1 MLMNRFAGW
10 VRTRSGWRR
19 ALLAFG
25 AGAASDLAMAP
36 FHVWPVLI
44 VTLAILVWLIDGAI
58 ARLAPDDA
66 AEPVSPKRWWHFTR
80 TRLWQRLARLWRAS
94 VMLRAAT
101 VGWCF
106 GFGYFFFG
114 LFWIGEA
121 FLVNPGRIVILLP
134 VAVTGMPAGMA
145 LFWAAAAAAA
155 TLAWRPG
162 LLRVLAL
169 ALALTV
175 AEWLRGHILTG
186 FPWNVIGYALTFPLS
201 IMQTASVIGIYGL
214 SLVAVFVLAAP
225 LVAWVDGGR
234 ARLSGGVILV
244 ATVAVLMT
252 YGHWYLA
259 QPAPVAA
266 NAPRVRLVQPSV
278 LQREK
283 WMPVHQ
289 RRIFN
294 LHLDLTKRNA
304 SGVED
309 GAAGVDIVLWPE
321 AAMPFLPLDTPEAIE
336 LIGKSLPPGTY
347 LVSGALRAD
356 PPTKPDDDRRIY
368 NSLLAFGAAGKLVAA
383 YDKIHLVPFGEFL
396 PLYDILNAIGLEPLT
411 RRGAGFN
418 IGVTPRPLISLP
430 GLPTFAPLICY
441 EAIFPREIIQGG
453 ERPAF
458 LANVTN
464 DGWFGN
470 TTGPRQHLHQSRV
483 RAVEEGL
490 PLLRAANNGI
500 TAVIDAHGRVLA
512 RLDLDVVGVIDA
524 RLPGALPPTIYGRF
538 GDLGFLL
545 MLMAGLAVVVAGTI
559 RRGRASAIP
568 HSSEHG

>member
-1 MLMNRFAGW
+1 MLIDRFAGW
-10 VRTRSGWRR
+10 VRTLTGRHR

-44 VTLAILVWLIDGAI
+44 VTLAILVWLLDGAT
-58 ARLAPDDA
+58 ARTDVAESTLPTSRIRRWLASA
-66 AEPVSPKRWWHFTR
+66 SGQSAIVAWW
-80 TRLWQRLARLWRAS
+80 
-94 VMLRAAT
+94 
-101 VGWCF
+101 F

-121 FLVNPGRIVILLP
+121 FLVMPGKVIILLP
-134 VAVTGMPAGMA
+134 LAVTAMPAGLA

-155 TLAWRPG
+155 AHAWRPG
-162 LLRVLAL
+162 LARVLAL
-169 ALALTV
+169 ALTLAV

-186 FPWNVIGYALTFPLS
+186 FPWNVLGYALTYPLS
-201 IMQTASVIGIYGL
+201 LMQSSGVIGIYGL

-234 ARLSGGVILV
+234 AKWSGG
-244 ATVAVLMT
+244 ATLLATIVVLMA
-252 YGHWYLA
+252 YGHWHLA
-259 QPAPVAA
+259 EPAPVAA
-266 NAPRVRLVQPSV
+266 DAPRIRLVQPSV

-289 RRIFN
+289 RKIFN
-294 LHLDLTKRNA
+294 LHLDLTKRDA
-304 SGVED
+304 SGTED
-309 GAAGVDIVLWPE
+309 GTAGIDLVLWPE

-336 LIGKSLPPGTY
+336 LIGKLLPPGTH
-347 LVSGALRAD
+347 LVSGALRSDVPPD
-356 PPTKPDDDRRIY
+356 PEKPDAHRLY
-368 NSLLAFGAAGKLVAA
+368 NTLLAFGADGKLIAT

-396 PLYDILNAIGLEPLT
+396 PLYALLNTIGLEPLT
-411 RRGAGFN
+411 RRGAGF
-418 IGVTPRPLISLP
+418 IPGPTPRPLMTLP
-430 GLPTFAPLICY
+430 GLPAFAPLICY
-441 EAIFPREIIQGG
+441 EAIFPREIVQGG
-453 ERPAF
+453 VRPAF

-470 TTGPRQHLHQSRV
+470 TTGPRQHLHQARV

-500 TAVIDAHGRVLA
+500 SAVIDAHGRVLA

-524 RLPGALPPTIYGRF
+524 RLPAALPPTIYGRY
-538 GDLGFLL
+538 GDLGFAL
-545 MLMAGLAVVVAGTI
+545 MLVSGFAVVLSGTI
-559 RRGRASAIP
+559 LRRRASGI
-568 HSSEHG
+568 SRNNEHG